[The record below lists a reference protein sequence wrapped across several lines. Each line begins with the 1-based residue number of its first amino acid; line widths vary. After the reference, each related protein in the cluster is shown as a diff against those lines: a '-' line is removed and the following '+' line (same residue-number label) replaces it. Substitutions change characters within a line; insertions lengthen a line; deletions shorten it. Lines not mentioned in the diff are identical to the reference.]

1 MRLIAWL
8 IFIVVVGTVAN
19 GRIIS
24 AISQQLAQLGGAPGG
39 TPEFGLP
46 EVNMPGLIV
55 PVILVIL
62 VLVTLYKMARVV
74 PEYQRLVVFRLG
86 RVLPE
91 AKGPGLVL
99 LIPYVDKPRVADL
112 RERFHEIPAQSA
124 ITKDNAPVSVD
135 FLIYRRVV
143 DPVASIVAVEDFQ
156 GAAEGIAKTTLR
168 SVVGDISLDDVLS
181 RREHMNEVMRDKLDE
196 VTERW
201 GVKVTAVEVREI
213 LPPHDIQEAMSRQMS
228 AERNRRAVVTEADG
242 KREAAIA
249 IATGEKQ
256 AAILQA
262 EGLRQATILEAEGTR
277 QATILQAEG
286 LAAALAQ
293 IDAAAG
299 QVGTNT
305 MGLQY
310 LDAFRTLSRSDSTKW
325 IVPMEIT
332 GLLRSFMGGQ
342 GGQDGGA
349 PQASP

>member
-1 MRLIAWL
+1 M
-8 IFIVVVGTVAN
+8 G
-19 GRIIS
+19 G
-24 AISQQLAQLGGAPGG
+24 LA
-39 TPEFGLP
+39 
-46 EVNMPGLIV
+46 GLIIFV
-55 PVILVIL
+55 VLVIL
-62 VLVTLYKMARVV
+62 ALVTLFKTVRVV
-74 PEYQRLVVFRLG
+74 PEYQRLVIFRLG
-86 RVLPE
+86 HALPE
-91 AKGPGLVL
+91 PKGPGLVW
-99 LIPYVDKPRVADL
+99 LIPYVDKPRTADL

-124 ITKDNAPVSVD
+124 ITKDNAPVSID

-143 DPVASIVAVEDFQ
+143 NAVASVVEVEDFQ

-286 LAAALAQ
+286 LSNALAQ
-293 IDAAAG
+293 IEAAAG

-332 GLLRSFMGGQ
+332 GLLRSFMGQ
-342 GGQDGGA
+342 PNPQNGGSQ
-349 PQASP
+349 PTS